1 MNHRAVASIA
11 VAAFA
16 ACSSAAACKGSVPI
30 ELSFENGSAALSL
43 VESAKVERA
52 IQQVKRSISFGTA
65 QVALA
70 VHAGEAELVPL
81 AARPQLA
88 AKREASVRELLSSMG
103 IQGSAIVVHNELA
116 HAGDLMTWKQ
126 GVAELEFTFA
136 CKGM

>member
-1 MNHRAVASIA
+1 MQICGAT
-11 VAAFA
+11 
-16 ACSSAAACKGSVPI
+16 SVPI

-43 VESAKVERA
+43 VESTKVERA
-52 IQQVKRSISFGTA
+52 IQQVKRSISYGTA

-81 AARPQLA
+81 AARSELA
-88 AKREASVRELLSSMG
+88 AKREASVRELLSTMG
-103 IQGSAIVVHNELA
+103 IQASAIVVHNELT
-116 HAGDLMTWKQ
+116 HEGDLMNWKQ